1 MLGVK
6 DGKTSDTYS
15 VRHLTPLLR
24 NTHVRT
30 LVCKLA
36 LEGEWD
42 EHLRT

>member
-6 DGKTSDTYS
+6 YAKKSDTYT
-15 VRHLTPLLR
+15 VRHLTSLLR